1 MKYAYPQDPTHAVSA
16 IRRLD
21 ESSDSSTSQS
31 NLERQQ
37 DIAVVG
43 ETVPMIFCHRFDWG
57 GQLGTNGGVWISP
70 RLIQL
75 GVETTNLSM
84 MYLLSQGKVTG
95 LKTDNTYWGYSKLK
109 SRDPSAQMCSAYE
122 SVPSCLDLDYDPGG
136 SLSWTTTQTS
146 GGPSLSGESGTFS
159 TADNCVKLVVTFS
172 SDIRVQGSGTII
184 SGYSGSQVFRYGE
197 WMVAPWPQD
206 PKTITRDTNSGPNT
220 ADYMHFRTLYDRG
233 SKNITQEM
241 AEF

>member
-57 GQLGTNGGVWISP
+57 GNLGTNGGVWISP

-75 GVETTNLSM
+75 GIEQTDLSM

-95 LKTDNTYWGYSKLK
+95 LKTGNTYWGYNKLK
-109 SRDPSAQMCSAYE
+109 TADSSAQMCYAYE
-122 SVPSCLDLDYDPGG
+122 SVPSCLDLDYDP
-136 SLSWTTTQTS
+136 
-146 GGPSLSGESGTFS
+146 
-159 TADNCVKLVVTFS
+159 VTL
-172 SDIRVQGSGTII
+172 
-184 SGYSGSQVFRYGE
+184 
-197 WMVAPWPQD
+197 P
-206 PKTITRDTNSGPNT
+206 
-220 ADYMHFRTLYDRG
+220 
-233 SKNITQEM
+233 
-241 AEF
+241 